1 MASLSSEPVARVW
14 RYSVGRCIASA
25 DGAFLC
31 PTKEAGHGSAAKQ
44 RVAFCGPMTDAFH
57 GPVYC
62 KSCTSALSAI
72 RIGLCAGWVL
82 RFRVTLGALLHWS
95 STTRRTMISAARELL
110 RLAAGHI
117 DLIAERLADLGVRR
131 LALAGGL
138 APSIEPWLAPA
149 TRKLLVP
156 AEGDALSG
164 ALNLARQ
171 ELTAAQLKRV

>member
-1 MASLSSEPVARVW
+1 MDRSLQKLYERFECDPHRIVCW
-14 RYSVGRCIASA
+14 M
-25 DGAFLC
+25 GAALPCDFGCLA
-31 PTKEAGHGSAAKQ
+31 PLVIDYAAH
-44 RVAFCGPMTDAFH
+44 DD
-57 GPVYC
+57 
-62 KSCTSALSAI
+62 
-72 RIGLCAGWVL
+72 
-82 RFRVTLGALLHWS
+82 
-95 STTRRTMISAARELL
+95 SAARELL
-110 RLAAGHI
+110 RLAAGRI

-138 APSIEPWLAPA
+138 APSIELWLAPA